1 MSLVT
6 IIWSMVASASL
17 TLAAVHAL
25 IWIKRRAEWANLLF
39 SLAAVAT
46 AGIAV
51 CELWMMRAATPEQF
65 GTAMRWCYVPVWI
78 IVVTL
83 IGFARVRLRAGR
95 RWLAWTIVIMR
106 TLSLLLNFLA
116 GQNLSYLEI
125 TRLRSIPF
133 LGESVAA
140 AEGVS
145 NPLMLLAQLSSL
157 LFVVFVA
164 DAAIAVW
171 RRGERRLALA
181 TGGSIMLFM
190 LIAAAE
196 AVLALWRIVDWP
208 VAMSPFFSII
218 LVPMSYELSRDV
230 LRGTQLTKDL
240 LESEER
246 MTMAAEAAELGVWNW
261 DMPRNKI
268 WGSERWLRL
277 FGFESGEAITFEEVI
292 RRIHPDDRDA
302 VVRDVRR
309 ALADGIE
316 YAGEYRVVLPDGAE
330 RWIAAR
336 GRSHTDAKKAPV
348 RMMGTAMEITGRKR
362 DESEMAQL
370 RLELTH
376 LGRVM
381 TMNEV
386 SGSLAHE
393 INQPLGAIL
402 NNASTAKILL
412 SKVKD
417 VPEDI
422 DGILQDI
429 IQDTKRAGDVVRKIR
444 GMVKKGEIQLEPLRM
459 NDLIEEVL
467 ALSRNNVIMNRV
479 SIRLD
484 LKPNLTMV
492 RGDRVHLQQVLLNL
506 ISNALDAMAN
516 APSRIMTIRSAE
528 GETGTVIVSVIDS
541 GTGIDAARISDVFKP
556 FHTTK
561 KDGLG
566 LGLAICKSIIEQH
579 DGRIWG
585 EANPAGGAI
594 FSISLKAWPGTLP
607 PR

>member
-25 IWIKRRAEWANLLF
+25 IWFKRRAAWANLF
-39 SLAAVAT
+39 FFLAAIST
-46 AGIAV
+46 AGMAV
-51 CELWMMRAATPEQF
+51 CELWMMGATTPEQF

-83 IGFARVRLRAGR
+83 TGFVRLRLRAGR
-95 RWLAWTIVIMR
+95 RWLAWTIVIAR
-106 TLSLLLNFLA
+106 TLSLFLNFLA

-157 LFVVFVA
+157 LLVVFVA

-196 AVLALWRIVDWP
+196 AILALWRIVDWP
-208 VAMSPFFSII
+208 IAMSPFFSII
-218 LVPMSYELSRDV
+218 LVQMSYELSRDV
-230 LRGTQLTKDL
+230 LRTAQLADDL
-240 LESEER
+240 NESEER
-246 MTMAAEAAELGVWNW
+246 MAMAAEAADLGVWNW
-261 DMPRNKI
+261 DIPRNRV
-268 WGSERWLRL
+268 WGSEMWLRL
-277 FGFESGEAITFEEVI
+277 FGLEDGAGVTFEKI
-292 RRIHPDDRDA
+292 IQRIHPDDRDT
-302 VVRDVRR
+302 VEREVRR
-309 ALADGIE
+309 ALSGGID
-316 YAGEYRVVLPDGAE
+316 YAGEYRVVLPDGGE

-336 GRSHTDAKKAPV
+336 GRSYSNAHKTPV
-348 RMMGTAMEITGRKR
+348 RMMGTAMEVTRRRQNEG
-362 DESEMAQL
+362 EMAQL

-376 LGRVM
+376 LSRVM

-386 SGSLAHE
+386 SSSLAHE
-393 INQPLGAIL
+393 INQPLGAIM
-402 NNASTAKILL
+402 NNASTAKLLL
-412 SKVKD
+412 SRIED
-417 VPEDI
+417 APEDI
-422 DGILQDI
+422 DDILQDI
-429 IQDTKRAGDVVRKIR
+429 IQDARRAGDVIRKIR
-444 GMVKKGEIQLEPLRM
+444 GLVKKGDVQLEPLRM

-467 ALSRNNVIMNRV
+467 ELSHTNIIVKST

-484 LKPNLTMV
+484 LKPDLAMV
-492 RGDRVHLQQVLLNL
+492 KGDRVHLQQVLLNL
-506 ISNALDAMAN
+506 ITNALDAMTGM
-516 APSRIMTIRSAE
+516 PSSILTIRSTMEAPD
-528 GETGTVIVSVIDS
+528 TVIVSVTDS
-541 GTGIDAARISDVFKP
+541 GTGIDEAKMNDVFKP
-556 FHTTK
+556 FYTTK

-566 LGLAICKSIIEQH
+566 LGLAICRSIIEQH
-579 DGRIWG
+579 DGRIWA
-585 EANPAGGAI
+585 ENNPAGGAT
-594 FSISLKAWPGTLP
+594 FSFSLAGTSP
-607 PR
+607 AV

>member
-1 MSLVT
+1 
-6 IIWSMVASASL
+6 
-17 TLAAVHAL
+17 
-25 IWIKRRAEWANLLF
+25 
-39 SLAAVAT
+39 
-46 AGIAV
+46 
-51 CELWMMRAATPEQF
+51 
-65 GTAMRWCYVPVWI
+65 
-78 IVVTL
+78 
-83 IGFARVRLRAGR
+83 
-95 RWLAWTIVIMR
+95 
-106 TLSLLLNFLA
+106 
-116 GQNLSYLEI
+116 
-125 TRLRSIPF
+125 
-133 LGESVAA
+133 
-140 AEGVS
+140 
-145 NPLMLLAQLSSL
+145 
-157 LFVVFVA
+157 
-164 DAAIAVW
+164 
-171 RRGERRLALA
+171 
-181 TGGSIMLFM
+181 
-190 LIAAAE
+190 
-196 AVLALWRIVDWP
+196 
-208 VAMSPFFSII
+208 MSPFFSII

-444 GMVKKGEIQLEPLRM
+444 GMVKKGEFQLEPLQM

-467 ALSRNNVIMNRV
+467 ELFHGSIVTNGV

-484 LKPNLTMV
+484 LKPDLATV
-492 RGDRVHLQQVLLNL
+492 KGDRVHLQQVLLNL
-506 ISNALDAMAN
+506 ITNAVDAMVGT
-516 APSRIMTIRSAE
+516 PSKIMTIRSTMEAPD
-528 GETGTVIVSVIDS
+528 TVMVSVIDS